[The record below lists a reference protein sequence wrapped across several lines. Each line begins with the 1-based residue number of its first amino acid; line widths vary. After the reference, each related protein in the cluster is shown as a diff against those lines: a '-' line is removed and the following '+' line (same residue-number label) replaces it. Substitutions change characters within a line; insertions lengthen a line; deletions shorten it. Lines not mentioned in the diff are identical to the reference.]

1 MTLSMTPRGSKVSIL
16 KIKGKD
22 DTKRFLANLGFVEG
36 EKVSVVSEID
46 GNMIINVKDARIAL
60 SQSMTNR
67 IIVMEG

>member
-1 MTLSMTPRGSKVSIL
+1 MTLSMTPRGSKVNIL

-60 SQSMTNR
+60 SKSMTNR